1 MWIMLHSS
9 VYRITLNQ
17 HSYSLFNWENASK
30 CWCKWIVVQGSC
42 KIDHMSNLM
51 WSMLDSHSNVMF
63 ILSSI
68 YEILCFQDWM
78 MLPTEKKKKNVE
90 KFTATRTNKKPLK
103 GTRVR
108 SSISRA
114 VMVLLGVGGRL
125 QHGFLHHAHVEAS
138 LIPAEKETNLDNE
151 VQ

>member
-1 MWIMLHSS
+1 
-9 VYRITLNQ
+9 
-17 HSYSLFNWENASK
+17 
-30 CWCKWIVVQGSC
+30 
-42 KIDHMSNLM
+42 
-51 WSMLDSHSNVMF
+51 
-63 ILSSI
+63 
-68 YEILCFQDWM
+68 
-78 MLPTEKKKKNVE
+78 MLPRLDDAPNGKKKKMW
-90 KFTATRTNKKPLK
+90 KSLPPQGRIKKTLK